1 VTAME
6 ERLSAQELLKY
17 SRHDHMN
24 TLHLIRMLLD
34 LGKEDGVRKAIDDA
48 VERARHESALA
59 SAGMPLL
66 AVWLLT
72 FGWRFPEY
80 EVSLDVS
87 VDGRGDIGAD
97 RETEAFLEELFS
109 ELQEGLSP
117 YAEYGAQ
124 IRVKTESGA
133 WSVTVTL
140 TGPHELQDGLPEASP
155 DARFMF
161 HHSEEDGQL
170 IMTVAGRKVDR

>member
-1 VTAME
+1 ME

-24 TLHLIRMLLD
+24 TLHLIRMMLD
-34 LGKEDGVRKAIDDA
+34 LGKEDGVRQAIDDA
-48 VERARHESALA
+48 VEKARHESALGA
-59 SAGMPLL
+59 MDMPGL

-80 EVSLDVS
+80 EVSLDVAT
-87 VDGRGDIGAD
+87 DGPGD
-97 RETEAFLEELFS
+97 READAEAEAFLEELFS
-109 ELQEGLSP
+109 VLQDGLSP

-133 WSVTVTL
+133 WSATFTL
-140 TGPHELQDGLPEASP
+140 TGPHQLQEGLAEASP
-155 DARFMF
+155 DARFTF

-170 IMTVAGRKVDR
+170 MMTVAGRKVDR

>member
-1 VTAME
+1 ME

-34 LGKEDGVRKAIDDA
+34 LGKEDGVRQAIDAA
-48 VERARHESALA
+48 VERARQESALGA
-59 SAGMPLL
+59 AAMPRL

-87 VDGRGDIGAD
+87 ADGPGDKEAD
-97 RETEAFLEELFS
+97 REAEAFLEELFTD
-109 ELQEGLSP
+109 LQEGLSP

-133 WSVTVTL
+133 WAVTFKL
-140 TGPHELQDGLPEASP
+140 AGPHELHEGLPEAAP
-155 DARFMF
+155 DARFTF
-161 HHSEEDGQL
+161 EHSEENGQL
-170 IMTVAGRKVDR
+170 KMTVAGRKVDR

>member
-1 VTAME
+1 ME

-34 LGKEDGVRKAIDDA
+34 LGKEDGVQKAIDDA
-48 VERARHESALA
+48 VERARHESALGA
-59 SAGMPLL
+59 ACMPRL

-80 EVSLDVS
+80 EATLDVS
-87 VDGRGDIGAD
+87 ADGPGD
-97 RETEAFLEELFS
+97 READTEAEAFLEELFA
-109 ELQEGLSP
+109 ELQDGLSP

-133 WSVTVTL
+133 WSVTFTL
-140 TGPHELQDGLPEASP
+140 TGPHELQEGLPEASP
-155 DARFMF
+155 DARFTF

-170 IMTVAGRKVDR
+170 KMTVAGRKVDR